1 MSGYDKKNENQIQNK
16 NKMTEHI
23 YFFDR
28 SMRILI
34 RWEKKKGGEEKI
46 VVGALLPFHYRHT
59 WPYKKVIST
68 PYPSLQG
75 RWC

>member
-34 RWEKKKGGEEKI
+34 R
-46 VVGALLPFHYRHT
+46 
-59 WPYKKVIST
+59 
-68 PYPSLQG
+68 
-75 RWC
+75 